1 MRAMA
6 PPDITL
12 MDIYRSIVPF
22 FFLMVI
28 SLIILIIFP
37 QISLWLPQQYV
48 GR

>member
-1 MRAMA
+1 V
-6 PPDITL
+6 
-12 MDIYRSIVPF
+12 DIYRSIIPF
-22 FFLMVI
+22 FALMVI

>member
-1 MRAMA
+1 
-6 PPDITL
+6 
-12 MDIYRSIVPF
+12 VPF
-22 FFLMVI
+22 FLLMVI